1 MANRLSWS
9 TITTTSLEASTVIG
23 PFLPTTEVVAPEFEA
38 VALPP
43 VQVQWIEHPGVDSSR
58 VQEIP
63 HLHYLNLSNQDGLL
77 WTGWLPGALNEFTPP
92 LQALASLNQ
101 LSDLNLYYL
110 SIFSALA
117 VEPFTFDDFTFADL
131 GGCGRIVGAS
141 PGLVMASCPYRQR

>member
-1 MANRLSWS
+1 MVYDHDNQFGGFNGYRS
-9 TITTTSLEASTVIG
+9 
-23 PFLPTTEVVAPEFEA
+23 FFTTEVVAPEFEA

-110 SIFSALA
+110 SIFSELLA

-131 GGCGRIVGAS
+131 GRLRAYSWSFTRFSDGELPVPAEITD
-141 PGLVMASCPYRQR
+141 